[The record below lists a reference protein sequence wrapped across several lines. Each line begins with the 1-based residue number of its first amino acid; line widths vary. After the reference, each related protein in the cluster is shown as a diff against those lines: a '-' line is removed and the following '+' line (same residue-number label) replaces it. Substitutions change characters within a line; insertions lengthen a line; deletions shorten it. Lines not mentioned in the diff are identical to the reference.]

1 MSGIILCTEVMA
13 KQKQKQKTI
22 QTKQQLK
29 SSKGKQKS
37 DQDLT
42 LMELKFYCGVWQ
54 RYILVKQIHVLH
66 VIQYKYS
73 A

>member
-1 MSGIILCTEVMA
+1 MSGIILCTEVIA
-13 KQKQKQKTI
+13 KQKQKPKTI

-42 LMELKFYCGVWQ
+42 LVELKFYCGVWR
-54 RYILVKQIHVLH
+54 RYILVKQIQVLY